1 QLLQAGLEPSEAANA
16 AVAKLEQLTG
26 STGGLIVIDC
36 HGQFGYARNTTHMPV
51 CAINR
56 SGNITLDS

>member
-1 QLLQAGLEPSEAANA
+1 
-16 AVAKLEQLTG
+16 VAKLEQLTG
-26 STGGLIVIDC
+26 STGGLIVIDR